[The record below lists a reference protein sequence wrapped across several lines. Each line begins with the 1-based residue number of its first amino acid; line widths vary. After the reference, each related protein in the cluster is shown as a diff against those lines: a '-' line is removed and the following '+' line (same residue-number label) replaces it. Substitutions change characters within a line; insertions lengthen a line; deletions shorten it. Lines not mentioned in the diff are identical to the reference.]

1 MAIFH
6 LSIRRVSRARGQ
18 SSVAASA
25 YRTGTVLLDE
35 RTGLTHDFR
44 KKRGV
49 LFSNLILPEGAPDWN
64 RFELWNQIEAAE
76 KRVNSCPARDCVA
89 ALPFECSLSEQM
101 LLADEMGQWIS
112 GRHRVA
118 VDWAM
123 HRPVSESDNRNI
135 HVHFLFSSRRLSP
148 NGVAEKTR
156 ELDSQTEGPLE
167 IRAWRQKWAVLVN
180 EALSRQFIELRVDH
194 RSHFERGIFDIPT
207 IKEGRGPSAFFKK
220 KKNEEFRI
228 INSKLHELH
237 LNQLHDQSHVGDGIL
252 EGIYINESPMEV
264 EVGHLSS
271 MRRRSGF

>member
-101 LLADEMGQWIS
+101 HLADEMGQWIS

-135 HVHFLFSSRRLSP
+135 HVHFLFSGRRLSP
-148 NGVAEKTR
+148 NGVAEKSR

-180 EALSRQFIELRVDH
+180 EALSRQFIESRVDH
-194 RSHFERGIFDIPT
+194 RSHLDRGIFDIPT
-207 IKEGRGPSAFFKK
+207 IKEGRGPSAFYKK

-228 INSKLHELH
+228 INSKLRD
-237 LNQLHDQSHVGDGIL
+237 LNLSQLQDKSHMDGRI
-252 EGIYINESPMEV
+252 MEEMYV
-264 EVGHLSS
+264 SEPPFEIEYNYLSS
-271 MRRRSGF
+271 LRNRSGF